1 MIRLSSL
8 YCLTWFLCGSIVS
21 TAVAAENGTQTRAP
35 DVVYVGSPHDV
46 VAKMLELAKVTKD
59 DLLYDPGC
67 GDGRICV
74 AAAAKYGC
82 RARGFDLNPVRIR
95 ESLENV
101 KRHGVED
108 LVRIERKDI
117 FTIDFGDATV
127 VTLYLLPWMN
137 KKLLPQLQ
145 KMKPGTRIVAHDYAI
160 EGYPADQ
167 SITMTSKQD
176 AVEHYIYL
184 WTLPLKP
191 GSDADDADNA
201 DDVDANET
209 GVNDPRPADGAGQT
223 NGASD
228 ADGAAN

>member
-1 MIRLSSL
+1 MFRAMSFV
-8 YCLTWFLCGSIVS
+8 CLTAFAICLAV
-21 TAVAAENGTQTRAP
+21 TATSAAQDGTEARAP

-46 VAKMLELAKVTKD
+46 VAKMLEVAQVKKD

-82 RARGFDLNPVRIR
+82 KAIGFDLNPVRIR

-101 KRHGVED
+101 KRHGVEN

-117 FTIDFGDATV
+117 LTVDFSEATV

-137 KKLLPQLQ
+137 KKLVPQLQ

-160 EGYPADQ
+160 EGYPPDK

-191 GSDADDADNA
+191 GDETDDADELL
-201 DDVDANET
+201 DAGDE
-209 GVNDPRPADGAGQT
+209 P
-223 NGASD
+223 
-228 ADGAAN
+228 

>member
-1 MIRLSSL
+1 MVRSMSL
-8 YCLTWFLCGSIVS
+8 GCLTASAFCLVLAAAS
-21 TAVAAENGTQTRAP
+21 VAQEGTESRAP

-46 VAKMLELAKVTKD
+46 VAKMLEVAQVKKD
-59 DLLYDPGC
+59 DILYDPGC

-82 RARGFDLNPVRIR
+82 KAFGFDLNPVRIR

-101 KRHGVED
+101 KRHGVEH

-117 FTIDFGDATV
+117 FTLDFGDATV

-137 KKLLPQLQ
+137 KKLVPQLQ

-160 EGYPADQ
+160 EGYTPDK

-191 GSDADDADNA
+191 SP
-201 DDVDANET
+201 DVDEADE
-209 GVNDPRPADGAGQT
+209 VMDFDND
-223 NGASD
+223 S
-228 ADGAAN
+228 

>member
-1 MIRLSSL
+1 MFRARSFV
-8 YCLTWFLCGSIVS
+8 CLTASAICLAV
-21 TAVAAENGTQTRAP
+21 TATSAAQNGTEARAP

-46 VAKMLELAKVTKD
+46 VAKMLEIAQVKKE

-82 RARGFDLNPVRIR
+82 KALGFDLNPVRIR
-95 ESLENV
+95 ESLENI

-117 FTIDFGDATV
+117 FTVDFSEATV

-137 KKLLPQLQ
+137 KKLVPQLQ

-160 EGYPADQ
+160 EGYPPDKT
-167 SITMTSKQD
+167 ITMTSKQD

-191 GSDADDADNA
+191 GDETDDADDLL
-201 DDVDANET
+201 DVGDE
-209 GVNDPRPADGAGQT
+209 P
-223 NGASD
+223 
-228 ADGAAN
+228 

>member
-1 MIRLSSL
+1 MFRAMSFV
-8 YCLTWFLCGSIVS
+8 CLTAFAICL
-21 TAVAAENGTQTRAP
+21 AVAATSAAQDGTEARAP

-46 VAKMLELAKVTKD
+46 VAKMLEVAQVKKD

-82 RARGFDLNPVRIR
+82 KAIGFDLNPVRIR

-101 KRHGVED
+101 KRHGVEN

-117 FTIDFGDATV
+117 FTVDFSEATV

-137 KKLLPQLQ
+137 KKLVPQLQ

-160 EGYPADQ
+160 EGYPPDK

-191 GSDADDADNA
+191 GDETDDADELL
-201 DDVDANET
+201 DAGDE
-209 GVNDPRPADGAGQT
+209 P
-223 NGASD
+223 
-228 ADGAAN
+228 